1 MKSLSYVVEVWRHG
15 TSEVSLWSLMGFVVC
30 FAACSFWQGMCE
42 SLWPKDNLLTR
53 MPYHHLPGSL
63 FCFRKFW
70 RSQGKDE
77 VNLFFS
83 HLEKIA
89 SYFSGPVPSFCLSL
103 APMKVDRIS
112 FYFCLFCRDFAK
124 SITRPFSVYFN
135 PYTQSIEILKDT
147 RSIENVVQDLR
158 SDLNTVC
165 DALNKMNQ
173 YLGIWCLGPVLSPE

>member
-1 MKSLSYVVEVWRHG
+1 MWCHGSLA
-15 TSEVSLWSLMGFVVC
+15 VSLWSLTGFVVC
-30 FAACSFWQGMCE
+30 FVACSVWQGVCE
-42 SLWPKDNLLTR
+42 SLWPKDNLLTG

-63 FCFRKFW
+63 LCFRKFW
-70 RSQGKDE
+70 RSQRKNE
-77 VNLFFS
+77 VNLFFLS
-83 HLEKIA
+83 SRENGFLFFRLC
-89 SYFSGPVPSFCLSL
+89 SLLYLSL
-103 APMKVDRIS
+103 VPMGVDQIS

-173 YLGIWCLGPVLSPE
+173 YLGI